1 MSAKQENYT
10 ITFTESELKLL
21 LNALGKRPFEEVYQV
36 IEKIVDSTQTNQST
50 KMPALK
56 KGTVK

>member
-36 IEKIVDSTQTNQST
+36 IEKIVDSTQTSQPT
-50 KMPALK
+50 KVAALK
-56 KGTVK
+56 KGTNK